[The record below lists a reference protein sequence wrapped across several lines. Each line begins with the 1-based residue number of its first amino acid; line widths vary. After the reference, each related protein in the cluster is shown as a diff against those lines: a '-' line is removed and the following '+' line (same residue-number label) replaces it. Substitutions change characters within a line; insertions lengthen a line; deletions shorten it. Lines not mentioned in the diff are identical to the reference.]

1 LIDQQGDRVEIYA
14 HIDETGTRLHDGRRL
29 YGLAAVL
36 TDGADHAL
44 VATTMS
50 GLLLPAQRWLHHY
63 DETRDRRIKIA
74 EALAP
79 LPLIGSIFMSTP
91 TDQTR
96 QEAARA
102 KLLVAL
108 LPHLQHIER
117 ATRVVMESRQAGDRH
132 DRRTRDRLRR
142 SHRIDAAMP
151 VDHKVK
157 DADPGLWVADFIAGA
172 YIAAHHHDEP
182 EPWEIL
188 CAAHVI
194 EVRHVP
200 E

>member
-1 LIDQQGDRVEIYA
+1 MEIHA
-14 HIDETGTRLHDGRRL
+14 HIDETGTRLPDGRRL

-36 TDGADHAL
+36 TATADHAL
-44 VATTMS
+44 VSATMS
-50 GLLLPAQRWLHHY
+50 GLLLPRQRWLHHY
-63 DETRDRRIKIA
+63 DETHDRRVKIA

-79 LPLIGSIFMSTP
+79 LPLIGTIFLITP
-91 TDQTR
+91 TDRNR
-96 QEAARA
+96 QEQARA
-102 KLLVAL
+102 KLLVEL
-108 LPHLQHIER
+108 LPHLQHTEG
-117 ATRVVMESRQAGDRH
+117 ATRVIVESRQAGDRH
-132 DRRTRDRLRR
+132 DRRVRDRLRR

-157 DADPGLWVADFIAGA
+157 DADPGLWAADFIAGA

-182 EPWEIL
+182 EPWDIL

-194 EVRHVP
+194 EVRHLP

>member
-1 LIDQQGDRVEIYA
+1 VEIYA
-14 HIDETGTRLHDGRRL
+14 HIDETGTRLPDGSRL

-44 VATTMS
+44 VAATVR
-50 GLLLPAQRWLHHY
+50 GLLLPGQRWLHHY

-74 EALAP
+74 ESLAP
-79 LPLIGSIFMSTP
+79 LPLIGTIFMTTP
-91 TDQTR
+91 TDRTR
-96 QEAARA
+96 QEQARA
-102 KLLVAL
+102 RLLVEL
-108 LPHLQHIER
+108 LPHLQHTEH

-132 DRRTRDRLRR
+132 DRRVRDRLRR

-151 VDHKVK
+151 VDHRVK
-157 DADPGLWVADFIAGA
+157 DADPCLWVADFIAGA
-172 YIAAHHHDEP
+172 YIAAHHHDDL

-194 EVRHVP
+194 EVRTVP

>member
-1 LIDQQGDRVEIYA
+1 MSEF
-14 HIDETGTRLHDGRRL
+14 TRTCWRFL
-29 YGLAAVL
+29 AVL
-36 TDGADHAL
+36 TDRADHAL
-44 VATTMS
+44 ATTMS
-50 GLLLPAQRWLHHY
+50 GLLLPGQRWLHHY

-79 LPLIGSIFMSTP
+79 LPLIGSIFLATP

-108 LPHLQHIER
+108 LPHLQHTER

-142 SHRIDAAMP
+142 SHRIDATMP

-157 DADPGLWVADFIAGA
+157 DADPVLWVADFIAGA

-182 EPWEIL
+182 EPWAIL

-194 EVRHVP
+194 EIRHEP